1 MSVNQVEKS
10 CRQCRLQTETKTDRK
25 EVGKEIHRKLITVA
39 PKEWSLAVKA
49 WKSNLKR
56 KLRK

>member
-1 MSVNQVEKS
+1 MNQVEKKS
-10 CRQCRLQTETKTDRK
+10 CRQRKLQTETKTHRK
-25 EVGKEIHRKLITVA
+25 EVGKEIHRKLLTVA
-39 PKEWSLAVKA
+39 PKEWPLVVKA